1 MGRIAL
7 LDCSG
12 IVVCAVFGIMIF
24 ESSFIYFP
32 AKFPEGDWSVSD
44 ESASFR
50 VEDVYFKAADNVN
63 LHGWYCA
70 PQRAAQRED
79 GRSAAERVILFL
91 HGNAGNISHRRE
103 LIGKLMNANVS
114 IFIVDYRG
122 YGRSEGAPSEQGL
135 YADALGAWNYLTVG
149 RGIGANRIVIF
160 GESLGGAVAIQLA
173 TEVQPAGL
181 VVQSSFTSISD
192 MARRVMPFVPR
203 FLLRTKMDS
212 LKRIRSVQC
221 PKLFIHSRT
230 DEIVPFEMGRRL
242 FDAASEPKHFYIIE
256 RASHNE
262 ANIIGGAQ
270 YFNRINRFIQACAT
284 L

>member
-1 MGRIAL
+1 MLAFLGVMA
-7 LDCSG
+7 
-12 IVVCAVFGIMIF
+12 CATLGIMFF

-32 AKFPEGDWSVSD
+32 TRYPQGDWSVSD
-44 ESASFR
+44 RGASFR
-50 VEDVYFKAADNVN
+50 IEDVYFKAADNVN

-70 PQRAAQRED
+70 PQQIDEP
-79 GRSAAERVILFL
+79 GAAETIILFL

-103 LIGKLMNANVS
+103 LIGGLINAHARV
-114 IFIVDYRG
+114 FIIDYRG
-122 YGRSEGAPSEQGL
+122 YGRSEGLPSEQGL
-135 YADALGAWNYLTVG
+135 YADARGAWNYLTVE
-149 RGIGANRIVIF
+149 RNIGANRIVIF

-181 VVQSSFTSISD
+181 IVQSSFTSIGD
-192 MARRVMPFVPR
+192 MARRVMPFAPR
-203 FLLRTKMDS
+203 FLLRTKMNS
-212 LKRIRSVQC
+212 LERIGRVQC

-230 DEIVPFEMGRRL
+230 DEIAPFEMGRRL

-262 ANIIGGAQ
+262 TNIIGGAQ
-270 YFNRINRFIQACAT
+270 YFDRINHFIQSCVT